1 MIRFCDKEVFV
12 ISEEMAE
19 QVSRS
24 DLLHFFIQN
33 DTMQIIMIVDDENH
47 VQGTIAYDRVLRYHE
62 KKEYILE
69 KTFKISEGFWTEAKL
84 FFEQHPSALVPVVN
98 DWGGGTGVLL
108 PGQRRR
114 RQAVGS
120 IGTAGK
126 TYGRFFIYSGIIS

>member
-47 VQGTIAYDRVLRYHE
+47 VQGTIAYDLSLIH
-62 KKEYILE
+62 
-69 KTFKISEGFWTEAKL
+69 ISEPT
-84 FFEQHPSALVPVVN
+84 
-98 DWGGGTGVLL
+98 
-108 PGQRRR
+108 RR
-114 RQAVGS
+114 
-120 IGTAGK
+120 
-126 TYGRFFIYSGIIS
+126 

>member
-98 DWGGGTGVLL
+98 DWGGTGVLL